1 MSEEASWK
9 RHLEKY
15 HHIAP
20 DFEIDPKTAALMII
34 DMQYV
39 DAHPEYGLG
48 TVLRKE
54 YPEVASYYFNR
65 LSESVIPNLI
75 SIIKFF
81 RQNRLRIVYV
91 TVGSILPDGSD
102 ETLLRRQRKESVRK
116 ALSFSQGTFEHTILE
131 EIKPQAGEL
140 VINKTSVGAFNSTA
154 IDQILRNM
162 GVESLII
169 TGVVTNACVETTARD
184 AADRGYKCV
193 LVDDALAA
201 HSQEFHDST
210 LRNFS
215 VIFGQVRTSK
225 EILGYLQDRL
235 AHNSSDDT
243 QILKVK

>member
-9 RHLEKY
+9 RNLEKY

-20 DFEIDPKTAALMII
+20 DFELDPKTTALMII

-39 DAHPEYGLG
+39 DAHPDYGLG
-48 TVLRKE
+48 PVLRKE
-54 YPEVASYYFNR
+54 YPEVASYYFKR
-65 LSESVIPNLI
+65 LSESVIPNLTRLI
-75 SIIKFF
+75 EFF
-81 RQNRLRIVYV
+81 RHNRLMIVYI
-91 TVGSILPDGSD
+91 TVGPVLPDGSD

-116 ALSFSQGTFEHTILE
+116 ALSFSQGTFEHTILQ
-131 EIKPQAGEL
+131 EIKPQVGEL